1 MTSSTPRP
9 SAPELTPRP
18 SGPEFPPLLAASGQR
33 LLPIK
38 LPGPPG
44 LISAPAPARVIVV
57 DNYDSFTFNL
67 VQYLLELGA
76 AVDVYRND
84 AITADQVVAD
94 RPSHVLLSPG
104 PGRPSDSGV
113 CQYLCRVL
121 AEPDAPAIPLLG
133 VCLGHQTLCEV
144 HGATVLRAERI
155 MHGKL
160 SPIFHDG
167 AGVFAGLPTPFQATR
182 YHSLV
187 ADPDTLPRFLL
198 ATAYTE
204 ERVLMGVRHASRPLY
219 GVQFHPESVLSE
231 HGHALLA
238 NFLAVSGRAS

>member
-1 MTSSTPRP
+1 MNQG
-9 SAPELTPRP
+9 L
-18 SGPEFPPLLAASGQR
+18 PPLLAASGQR
-33 LLPIK
+33 LRPTA
-38 LPGPPG
+38 GAAG
-44 LISAPAPARVIVV
+44 RVLVV

-76 AVDVYRND
+76 VVDVYRND
-84 AITADQVVAD
+84 AVTAEAVLAD

-113 CQYLCRVL
+113 CQDLCRAL
-121 AEPDAPAIPLLG
+121 ADPAAPAIPLLG

-144 HGATVLRAERI
+144 HRATVERAGRI

-160 SPIFHDG
+160 SPIVHDG
-167 AGVFAGLPTPFQATR
+167 TGVFAGLPSPFMATR

-187 ADPDTLPRFLL
+187 ALEHTLPPFLL
-198 ATAYTE
+198 PVARTDVGE
-204 ERVLMGVRHASRPLY
+204 LMGVRHASRPLF

-231 HGHALLA
+231 HGHALLI
-238 NFLAVSGRAS
+238 NFLRIAA